1 MIGPGTHVLGPDNAR
16 LLIRTAR
23 RGGAAKAGHD
33 LVIEVTSWSA
43 TIEAGSEPS
52 QTQLSLSA
60 DSRSLRVLEGSGGMM
75 PLRDADKESIRQTI
89 DQEVLRGTRIE
100 FRSTTVKPAGDGQ
113 RLEVSGDLELFGRPV
128 PVAFT
133 LHSDP
138 DGRLTGA
145 ATVTQSD
152 WGIKPYSA
160 LFGALK
166 VADDV
171 QVEVDGRPPAS

>member
-1 MIGPGTHVLGPDNAR
+1 MIEPGTHVLGPDNAR

-43 TIEAGSEPS
+43 RIAAGSEPS

-60 DSRSLRVLEGSGGMM
+60 DSRSLRVLEGTGGMM
-75 PLRDADKESIRQTI
+75 PLKDADMEGIRQTI
-89 DQEVLRGTRIE
+89 DQEVLKGTRIE
-100 FRSTTVKPAGDGQ
+100 FRSTTVQPAEDGRQ
-113 RLEVSGDLELFGRPV
+113 LEVSGELELFGKPV
-128 PVAFT
+128 PVAFA
-133 LHSDP
+133 LHSEAG
-138 DGRLTGA
+138 GRLTGT

-166 VADDV
+166 VADEV
-171 QVEVDGRPPAS
+171 QVEVDGRLPAS